1 MYCTRTSKATRVF
14 FSIVILL
21 SLCPRECA
29 LSAETHEAADN
40 AFELRV
46 MSFNIRYGSAGDG
59 QNHWPNRRELV
70 FDVIRRQKSD
80 VVGLQEALV
89 NAIRH
94 GNGEDPEVPVIFE
107 VNLEKSRLV
116 MTITDRGPGV
126 DLDEVP
132 DPTSPENLLR
142 ASGRGFLFIQKAMD
156 QVRGE
161 KQDQGFTLI
170 MEKQIG

>member
-1 MYCTRTSKATRVF
+1 MVRRGHFKLT
-14 FSIVILL
+14 L
-21 SLCPRECA
+21 SSDIRFLDVA
-29 LSAETHEAADN
+29 KT
-40 AFELRV
+40 AFENFANTHGL
-46 MSFNIRYGSAGDG
+46 MDEDTLY
-59 QNHWPNRRELV
+59 WCW
-70 FDVIRRQKSD
+70 
-80 VVGLQEALV
+80 VGLQEALV

-94 GNGEDPEVPVIFE
+94 GNREDPEVPVIFE

-126 DLDEVP
+126 DLEEVP

-156 QVRGE
+156 RVRSE
-161 KQDQGFTLI
+161 RLDQGFTLI